1 MAKRREGKRAASRG
15 AGRMIRPKAVV
26 LEEAALVPSGSLV
39 KPPPNQFTHV
49 VTRQQPF
56 FFGDTDRAPDGEF
69 APGARIV
76 LMVFDGG
83 STCRVIDEQGL
94 YVQTAYEGLRP
105 L

>member
-1 MAKRREGKRAASRG
+1 MAKRREDKRAAAAS

-26 LEEAALVPSGSLV
+26 LGEAALVPSGSRV

-49 VTRQQPF
+49 VTRRQPF
-56 FFGDTDRAPDGEF
+56 FFGDTDRPPDGEF
-69 APGARIV
+69 AAGARIV
-76 LMVFDGG
+76 LMVFEGG
-83 STCRVIDEQGL
+83 PTCRVIDEQGL

>member
-1 MAKRREGKRAASRG
+1 MAKRRRSKGGTAAS
-15 AGRMIRPKAVV
+15 AGRMLRPKAVV
-26 LEEAALVPSGSLV
+26 LGDAALVPSHSRV

-56 FFGDTDRAPDGEF
+56 FFDDREGAPDGEL
-69 APGARIV
+69 AAGARVV

-94 YVQTAYEGLRP
+94 YVQTAYEGLRR